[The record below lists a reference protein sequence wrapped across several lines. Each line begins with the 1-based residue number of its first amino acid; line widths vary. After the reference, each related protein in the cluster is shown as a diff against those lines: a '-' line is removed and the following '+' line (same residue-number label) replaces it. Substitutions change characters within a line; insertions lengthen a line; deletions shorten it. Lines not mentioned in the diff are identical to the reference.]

1 MNNLKEEINKVI
13 PNDLKVKLKEML
25 VKFQDAVVT
34 TPQPA
39 VAAPIV
45 AEDMPAEMPKE
56 MKTKDGLILQVESFE
71 VGMPVKQVTE
81 AGIVDVADGDYEIE
95 TGEMV
100 TVVGGMISNIV
111 VPEVVAPEAAPMVE
125 PNAEMTSLKQKVT
138 ELSEMVAKLSATV
151 KQQQDS
157 LVVTLS
163 AVNAIVEQ
171 PAAEPIQRPTL
182 NFRVTK
188 EKQLENLSKLK
199 K

>member
-34 TPQPA
+34 TP
-39 VAAPIV
+39 IV
-45 AEDMPAEMPKE
+45 AEEMPTENPMKE
-56 MKTKDGLILQVESFE
+56 MKTKDGLILQVEE
-71 VGMPVKQVTE
+71 LEIGYPVKQVTE

-100 TVVGGMISNIV
+100 TVVGGLISDIK

-182 NFRVTK
+182 SFRVTK

>member
-25 VKFQDAVVT
+25 VKFQESVVT

-39 VAAPIV
+39 VAAPVV
-45 AEDMPAEMPKE
+45 AEEAPAEMPMKE
-56 MKTKDGLILQVESFE
+56 LKTKDGIILQVETFE
-71 VGMPVKQVTE
+71 VGKPVKQVTE

-95 TGEMV
+95 TGEIV
-100 TVVGGMISNIV
+100 TVVGGVISDIK
-111 VPEVVAPEAAPMVE
+111 VPEVAAPEVAPVE
-125 PNAEMTSLKQKVT
+125 PNAEMQSLKAKVT
-138 ELSEMVAKLSATV
+138 ELSEMVANLSSQVNEQHSTIG
-151 KQQQDS
+151 
-157 LVVTLS
+157 LTLS
-163 AVNAIVEQ
+163 AVNSIIEQ

-182 NFRVTK
+182 SFRITK

>member
-25 VKFQDAVVT
+25 VKFQDVVVT
-34 TPQPA
+34 EPMPSTE
-39 VAAPIV
+39 VAPT
-45 AEDMPAEMPKE
+45 ENPMKE
-56 MKTKDGLILQVESFE
+56 MKTKDGLILQVEE
-71 VGMPVKQVTE
+71 LEIGYPVKQVTE

-100 TVVGGMISNIV
+100 TVVGGLISDIKM
-111 VPEVVAPEAAPMVE
+111 PEVVAPEAAPMVE

-182 NFRVTK
+182 SFRVTK

>member
-34 TPQPA
+34 TP
-39 VAAPIV
+39 IV
-45 AEDMPAEMPKE
+45 AQEMPTENPMKE
-56 MKTKDGLILQVESFE
+56 MKTKDGLILSVEEFE
-71 VGMPVKQVTE
+71 VGYPVKQVTE

-100 TVVGGMISNIV
+100 TVVGGLISDIKM
-111 VPEVVAPEAAPMVE
+111 PEVVAPEAAPMVE

>member
-25 VKFQDAVVT
+25 VKFQDVVVT
-34 TPQPA
+34 TP
-39 VAAPIV
+39 IV
-45 AEDMPAEMPKE
+45 AEEMPTEMPKE
-56 MKTKDGLILQVESFE
+56 MKTKDGLILQVEE
-71 VGMPVKQVTE
+71 LEIGYPVKQVTE

-100 TVVGGMISNIV
+100 TVVGGLISDIKM
-111 VPEVVAPEAAPMVE
+111 PEVVAPEAAPMVE

>member
-34 TPQPA
+34 EPMPSTE
-39 VAAPIV
+39 VAPT
-45 AEDMPAEMPKE
+45 ENPMKE
-56 MKTKDGLILQVESFE
+56 MKTKDGLILQVEE
-71 VGMPVKQVTE
+71 LEIGYPVKQVTE

-95 TGEMV
+95 TGEVV
-100 TVVGGMISNIV
+100 TVVGGLISDIK

-182 NFRVTK
+182 SFRVTK

>member
-34 TPQPA
+34 TP
-39 VAAPIV
+39 IV
-45 AEDMPAEMPKE
+45 AQEMPTEMPKE
-56 MKTKDGLILQVESFE
+56 MKTKDGLILQVDELE
-71 VGMPVKQVTE
+71 IGYPVKQVTE

-95 TGEMV
+95 TGEVV
-100 TVVGGMISNIV
+100 TVVGGLISDIKM
-111 VPEVVAPEAAPMVE
+111 PEVVAPEAAPMVE

>member
-34 TPQPA
+34 TP
-39 VAAPIV
+39 IV
-45 AEDMPAEMPKE
+45 AEEMPTEMPMKE
-56 MKTKDGLILQVESFE
+56 MKTKDGLILSVEEFE
-71 VGMPVKQVTE
+71 IGYPVKQVTE

-100 TVVGGMISNIV
+100 TVVGGLISDIKM
-111 VPEVVAPEAAPMVE
+111 PEVVAPEAAPMVE

-182 NFRVTK
+182 SFRVTK

>member
-25 VKFQDAVVT
+25 VKFQDVVT
-34 TPQPA
+34 TEPMPSTE
-39 VAAPIV
+39 VAPTGSP
-45 AEDMPAEMPKE
+45 MKE
-56 MKTKDGLILQVESFE
+56 MKTKDGLILQVEELE
-71 VGMPVKQVTE
+71 VGKPVKQVTE

-100 TVVGGMISNIV
+100 TVVGGLISDIKM
-111 VPEVVAPEAAPMVE
+111 PEVVAPEAAPMVE

>member
-34 TPQPA
+34 TP
-39 VAAPIV
+39 IV
-45 AEDMPAEMPKE
+45 AEEMPTEMPMKE
-56 MKTKDGLILQVESFE
+56 MKTKDGLILQVEE
-71 VGMPVKQVTE
+71 LEIGYPVKQVTE

-95 TGEMV
+95 TGEVV
-100 TVVGGMISNIV
+100 TVVGGLISDIK

-182 NFRVTK
+182 SFRVTK

>member
-34 TPQPA
+34 TP
-39 VAAPIV
+39 IV
-45 AEDMPAEMPKE
+45 AEEMPTEMPMKE
-56 MKTKDGLILQVESFE
+56 MKTKDGLILQVEE
-71 VGMPVKQVTE
+71 LEIGYPVKQVTE

-100 TVVGGMISNIV
+100 TVVGGLISDIKM
-111 VPEVVAPEAAPMVE
+111 PEVVAPEAAPMVE

-182 NFRVTK
+182 SFRVTK

>member
-34 TPQPA
+34 TP
-39 VAAPIV
+39 IV
-45 AEDMPAEMPKE
+45 AQEMPTEMPKE
-56 MKTKDGLILQVESFE
+56 MKTKDGLILQVEE
-71 VGMPVKQVTE
+71 LEIGYPVKQVTE

-100 TVVGGMISNIV
+100 TVVGGLISDIK
-111 VPEVVAPEAAPMVE
+111 VPEVVAPEAAPIVE

>member
-34 TPQPA
+34 TP
-39 VAAPIV
+39 IV
-45 AEDMPAEMPKE
+45 AEEMPTEMPKE
-56 MKTKDGLILQVESFE
+56 MKTKDGLILQVEE
-71 VGMPVKQVTE
+71 LEIGYPVKQVTE

-95 TGEMV
+95 TGEVV
-100 TVVGGMISNIV
+100 TVVGGLISDIKM
-111 VPEVVAPEAAPMVE
+111 PEVVAPEAAPMVE

-182 NFRVTK
+182 SFRVTK

>member
-34 TPQPA
+34 TP
-39 VAAPIV
+39 IV
-45 AEDMPAEMPKE
+45 AQEMPTEMPKE
-56 MKTKDGLILQVESFE
+56 MKTKDGLILQVEE
-71 VGMPVKQVTE
+71 LEIGYPVKQVTE

-100 TVVGGMISNIV
+100 TVVGGLISDIKM
-111 VPEVVAPEAAPMVE
+111 PEVVAPEAAPMVE

-182 NFRVTK
+182 SFRVTK

>member
-34 TPQPA
+34 TP
-39 VAAPIV
+39 IV
-45 AEDMPAEMPKE
+45 AEEMPTEMPKE
-56 MKTKDGLILQVESFE
+56 MKTKDGLILQVEE
-71 VGMPVKQVTE
+71 LEIGYPVKQVTE

-100 TVVGGMISNIV
+100 TVVGGLISDIKM
-111 VPEVVAPEAAPMVE
+111 PEVVAPEAAPMVE

>member
-25 VKFQDAVVT
+25 VKFQDVVVT
-34 TPQPA
+34 EPMPSTE
-39 VAAPIV
+39 VAPT
-45 AEDMPAEMPKE
+45 ENPMKE
-56 MKTKDGLILQVESFE
+56 MKTKDGLILSVEEFE
-71 VGMPVKQVTE
+71 IGYPVKQVTE

-100 TVVGGMISNIV
+100 TVVGGLISDIKM
-111 VPEVVAPEAAPMVE
+111 PEVVAPEAAPMVE

>member
-25 VKFQDAVVT
+25 VKFQDVVVT
-34 TPQPA
+34 EPMPSTE
-39 VAAPIV
+39 VAPT
-45 AEDMPAEMPKE
+45 ENPMKE
-56 MKTKDGLILQVESFE
+56 MKTKDGLILQVEE
-71 VGMPVKQVTE
+71 LEIGYPVKQVTE
-81 AGIVDVADGDYEIE
+81 AGIVDVADGDYEME

-100 TVVGGMISNIV
+100 TVVGGLISDIKM
-111 VPEVVAPEAAPMVE
+111 PEVVAPEAAPMVE

>member
-34 TPQPA
+34 TP
-39 VAAPIV
+39 IV
-45 AEDMPAEMPKE
+45 AQEMPTEMPKE
-56 MKTKDGLILQVESFE
+56 MKTKDGLILQVEE
-71 VGMPVKQVTE
+71 LEIGYPVKQVTE

-95 TGEMV
+95 TGELV
-100 TVVGGMISNIV
+100 TVVGGLISDIKM
-111 VPEVVAPEAAPMVE
+111 PEVVAPEAAPMVE

>member
-34 TPQPA
+34 TP
-39 VAAPIV
+39 IV
-45 AEDMPAEMPKE
+45 AEEMPTENPMKE
-56 MKTKDGLILQVESFE
+56 MKTKDGLILQVEE
-71 VGMPVKQVTE
+71 LEIGYPVKQVTE

-100 TVVGGMISNIV
+100 TVVGGLISDIKM
-111 VPEVVAPEAAPMVE
+111 PEVVAPEAAPMVE

-182 NFRVTK
+182 SFRVTK

>member
-34 TPQPA
+34 TP
-39 VAAPIV
+39 IV
-45 AEDMPAEMPKE
+45 AQEMPTENPMKE
-56 MKTKDGLILQVESFE
+56 MKTKDGLILQVEE
-71 VGMPVKQVTE
+71 LEIGYPVKQVTE

-95 TGEMV
+95 TGELV
-100 TVVGGMISNIV
+100 TVVGGLISDIKM
-111 VPEVVAPEAAPMVE
+111 PEVVAPEAAPMVE

-182 NFRVTK
+182 SFRVTK

>member
-25 VKFQDAVVT
+25 VKFQDVVVT
-34 TPQPA
+34 EPMPSTE
-39 VAAPIV
+39 VAPT
-45 AEDMPAEMPKE
+45 ENPMKE
-56 MKTKDGLILQVESFE
+56 MKTKDGLILQVEE
-71 VGMPVKQVTE
+71 LEIGYPVKQVTE

-100 TVVGGMISNIV
+100 TVVGGLISDIKM
-111 VPEVVAPEAAPMVE
+111 PEVVAPEAAPMVE

>member
-34 TPQPA
+34 TP
-39 VAAPIV
+39 IV
-45 AEDMPAEMPKE
+45 AEEMPTEMPMKE
-56 MKTKDGLILQVESFE
+56 MKTKDGLILQVEEFE
-71 VGMPVKQVTE
+71 IGYPVKQVTE

-100 TVVGGMISNIV
+100 TVVGGLISDIKM
-111 VPEVVAPEAAPMVE
+111 PEVVAPEAAPMVE

>member
-34 TPQPA
+34 EPMPSTE
-39 VAAPIV
+39 VAPT
-45 AEDMPAEMPKE
+45 ENPMKE
-56 MKTKDGLILQVESFE
+56 MKTKDGLILQVEE
-71 VGMPVKQVTE
+71 LEIGYPVKQVTE

-95 TGEMV
+95 TGEVV
-100 TVVGGMISNIV
+100 TVVGGLISDIK

-151 KQQQDS
+151 KEQQDS

-182 NFRVTK
+182 SFRVTK

>member
-34 TPQPA
+34 TP
-39 VAAPIV
+39 IV
-45 AEDMPAEMPKE
+45 AEEMPTEMPKE
-56 MKTKDGLILQVESFE
+56 MKTKDGLILQVEE
-71 VGMPVKQVTE
+71 LEIGYPVKQVTE

-100 TVVGGMISNIV
+100 TVVGGLISDIKM
-111 VPEVVAPEAAPMVE
+111 PEVVAPEAAPMVE

-182 NFRVTK
+182 SFRVTK

>member
-34 TPQPA
+34 TP
-39 VAAPIV
+39 IV
-45 AEDMPAEMPKE
+45 AQEMPTENPMKE
-56 MKTKDGLILQVESFE
+56 MKTKDGLILSVEEFE
-71 VGMPVKQVTE
+71 VGYPVKQVTE

-100 TVVGGMISNIV
+100 TVVGGLISDIKM
-111 VPEVVAPEAAPMVE
+111 PEVVAPEAAPMVE

-182 NFRVTK
+182 SFRVTK

>member
-34 TPQPA
+34 TP
-39 VAAPIV
+39 IV
-45 AEDMPAEMPKE
+45 AQEMPTENPMKE
-56 MKTKDGLILQVESFE
+56 MKTKDGLILSVEEFE
-71 VGMPVKQVTE
+71 VGYPVKQVTD

-95 TGEMV
+95 TGEVV
-100 TVVGGMISNIV
+100 TVVGGLISDIK

-182 NFRVTK
+182 SFRVTK

>member
-34 TPQPA
+34 TP
-39 VAAPIV
+39 IV
-45 AEDMPAEMPKE
+45 AQEMPTENPMKE
-56 MKTKDGLILQVESFE
+56 MKTKDGLILQVEE
-71 VGMPVKQVTE
+71 LEIGYPVKQVTE

-100 TVVGGMISNIV
+100 TVVGGLISDIKM
-111 VPEVVAPEAAPMVE
+111 PEVVAPEAAPMVE

-182 NFRVTK
+182 SFRVTK

>member
-25 VKFQDAVVT
+25 VKFQDVVVT
-34 TPQPA
+34 TP
-39 VAAPIV
+39 IV
-45 AEDMPAEMPKE
+45 AEEMPTEMPMKE
-56 MKTKDGLILQVESFE
+56 MKTKDGLILQVEE
-71 VGMPVKQVTE
+71 LEIGYPVKQVTD

-100 TVVGGMISNIV
+100 TVVGGLISDIKM
-111 VPEVVAPEAAPMVE
+111 PEVVAPEAAPMVE

-182 NFRVTK
+182 SFRVTK

>member
-34 TPQPA
+34 TP
-39 VAAPIV
+39 IV
-45 AEDMPAEMPKE
+45 AQEMPTENPMKE
-56 MKTKDGLILQVESFE
+56 MKTKDGLILQVEE
-71 VGMPVKQVTE
+71 LEIGYPVKQVTE

-100 TVVGGMISNIV
+100 TVVGGLISDIKM
-111 VPEVVAPEAAPMVE
+111 PEVVAPEAAPMVE

>member
-34 TPQPA
+34 TP
-39 VAAPIV
+39 IV
-45 AEDMPAEMPKE
+45 AEEMPTEMPMKE
-56 MKTKDGLILQVESFE
+56 MKTKDGLILQVEE
-71 VGMPVKQVTE
+71 LEIGYPVKQVTD

-100 TVVGGMISNIV
+100 TVVGGLISDIKM
-111 VPEVVAPEAAPMVE
+111 PEVVAPEAAPMVE

-182 NFRVTK
+182 SFRVTK

>member
-34 TPQPA
+34 TP
-39 VAAPIV
+39 IV
-45 AEDMPAEMPKE
+45 AEEMPTEMPKE
-56 MKTKDGLILQVESFE
+56 MKTKDGLILQVEE
-71 VGMPVKQVTE
+71 LEIGYPVKQVTE

-95 TGEMV
+95 TGELV
-100 TVVGGMISNIV
+100 TVVGGLISDIKM
-111 VPEVVAPEAAPMVE
+111 PEVVAPEVAPMVE

-182 NFRVTK
+182 SFRVTK

>member
-25 VKFQDAVVT
+25 VKFQDVVVT
-34 TPQPA
+34 EPMPSTE
-39 VAAPIV
+39 VAPT
-45 AEDMPAEMPKE
+45 ENPMKE
-56 MKTKDGLILQVESFE
+56 MKTKDGLILQVEE
-71 VGMPVKQVTE
+71 LEIGYPVKQVTE

-100 TVVGGMISNIV
+100 TVVGGLISDIKM
-111 VPEVVAPEAAPMVE
+111 PEVVAPEAAPMVE
-125 PNAEMTSLKQKVT
+125 PNAEMTSLKQQVT

-182 NFRVTK
+182 SFRVTK

>member
-25 VKFQDAVVT
+25 VKFQEVVVT
-34 TPQPA
+34 EPMPSTE
-39 VAAPIV
+39 VAPT
-45 AEDMPAEMPKE
+45 ENPMKE
-56 MKTKDGLILQVESFE
+56 MKTKDGLILQVEELE
-71 VGMPVKQVTE
+71 VGYPVKQVTE

-100 TVVGGMISNIV
+100 TVVGGVISNIV

>member
-34 TPQPA
+34 TP
-39 VAAPIV
+39 IV
-45 AEDMPAEMPKE
+45 AQEMPTEMPKE
-56 MKTKDGLILQVESFE
+56 MKTKDGLILQVEE
-71 VGMPVKQVTE
+71 LEIGYPVKQVTE

-100 TVVGGMISNIV
+100 TVVGGLISDIKM
-111 VPEVVAPEAAPMVE
+111 PEAVAPEAAPMVE

-151 KQQQDS
+151 KQQHDS

-182 NFRVTK
+182 SFRVTK

>member
-34 TPQPA
+34 TP
-39 VAAPIV
+39 IV
-45 AEDMPAEMPKE
+45 AQEMPTEMPMKE
-56 MKTKDGLILQVESFE
+56 MKTKDGLILQVEE
-71 VGMPVKQVTE
+71 LEIGYPVKQVTE

-100 TVVGGMISNIV
+100 TVVGGLISDIKM
-111 VPEVVAPEAAPMVE
+111 PEVVAPEAAPMVE

-182 NFRVTK
+182 SFRVTK

>member
-34 TPQPA
+34 TP
-39 VAAPIV
+39 IV
-45 AEDMPAEMPKE
+45 AQEMPTEMPKE
-56 MKTKDGLILQVESFE
+56 MKTKDGLILQVEE
-71 VGMPVKQVTE
+71 LEIGYPVKQVTE

-100 TVVGGMISNIV
+100 TVVGGLISDIKM
-111 VPEVVAPEAAPMVE
+111 PEVVAPEAAPMVE

>member
-34 TPQPA
+34 TP
-39 VAAPIV
+39 IV
-45 AEDMPAEMPKE
+45 AQEMPTEMPKE
-56 MKTKDGLILQVESFE
+56 MKTKDGLILQVEE
-71 VGMPVKQVTE
+71 LQIGYPVKQVTE

-95 TGEMV
+95 TGEVV
-100 TVVGGMISNIV
+100 TVVGGLISDIK

-182 NFRVTK
+182 SFRVTK

>member
-34 TPQPA
+34 TP
-39 VAAPIV
+39 IV
-45 AEDMPAEMPKE
+45 AEEMPTEMPKE
-56 MKTKDGLILQVESFE
+56 MKTKDGLILSVEEFE
-71 VGMPVKQVTE
+71 VGYPVKQVTE

-100 TVVGGMISNIV
+100 TVVGGLISDIKM
-111 VPEVVAPEAAPMVE
+111 PEVVAPEAAPMVE

-182 NFRVTK
+182 SFRVTK

>member
-34 TPQPA
+34 TP
-39 VAAPIV
+39 IV
-45 AEDMPAEMPKE
+45 AQEMPTENPMKE
-56 MKTKDGLILQVESFE
+56 MKTKDGLILQVEEFE
-71 VGMPVKQVTE
+71 VGYPVKQVTE

-100 TVVGGMISNIV
+100 TVVGGLISDIKM
-111 VPEVVAPEAAPMVE
+111 PEVVAPEAAPMVE

-182 NFRVTK
+182 SFRVTK